1 MKHINNMNKN
11 DINHIH
17 IHDSSY
23 EGFRYD
29 YDNRLIEMRC
39 ENDYLKKKFTLIFH
53 NVILFEVQSC
63 MFWHGGNAIMYIA
76 LSDDSPLAKKYQDLQ
91 NMDREKLE
99 LTCLDKNDGIQYIPI
114 EIQINSG
121 DMLYLVCESVD
132 FNEEELDVEE
142 SRRRHHY
149 PDPDKGWQVDW

>member
-39 ENDYLKKKFTLIFH
+39 ENDYLKKSLH
-53 NVILFEVQSC
+53 
-63 MFWHGGNAIMYIA
+63 
-76 LSDDSPLAKKYQDLQ
+76 
-91 NMDREKLE
+91 
-99 LTCLDKNDGIQYIPI
+99 
-114 EIQINSG
+114 
-121 DMLYLVCESVD
+121 
-132 FNEEELDVEE
+132 
-142 SRRRHHY
+142 
-149 PDPDKGWQVDW
+149 